1 MQIVTLWQEALI
13 LKMVKEK
20 FACRFK
26 TWGASQ
32 DDVNCI
38 RDVMAKR
45 VNEAG
50 KKALVEYLN
59 VMIGGKEETYLDVK
73 RMCEDAL
80 FKKLKKAGLKKV

>member
-1 MQIVTLWQEALI
+1 MQIVTLWQEVLI
-13 LKMVKEK
+13 LKMVREK

-26 TWGASQ
+26 TFGASQ

-50 KKALVEYLN
+50 KKDLVGYLN
-59 VMIGGKEETYLDVK
+59 VMIDDKEETYLDVK
-73 RMCEDAL
+73 RMCDDAL
-80 FKKLKKAGLKKV
+80 FKRLKKFGLKEV